1 MKLLE
6 ALDSFL
12 HACYSNSKMTGRKF
26 RDAVI
31 LRAVEDQE
39 FRGRLL
45 RETETVLK
53 EEGIVLPRGLK
64 VTFVENTQDVVH
76 IVIPPYVGE

>member
-1 MKLLE
+1 VRLLDL
-6 ALDSFL
+6 LDNFL
-12 HACYSNSKMTGRKF
+12 HTCYNNSKMSGRKF

-39 FRGRLL
+39 FRGRLIH
-45 RETETVLK
+45 ETDAVLK
-53 EEGIVLPRGLK
+53 EQGIALPPGLK
-64 VTFVENTQDVVH
+64 VTFVENTHDVIH

>member
-1 MKLLE
+1 M
-6 ALDSFL
+6 S
-12 HACYSNSKMTGRKF
+12 GRQF

-39 FRGRLL
+39 FRGRLMRETYAVL
-45 RETETVLK
+45 REA
-53 EEGIVLPRGLK
+53 GIVLPEGLK
-64 VTFVENTQDVVH
+64 VTFVENTHNVIH

>member
-6 ALDSFL
+6 VLDSFL
-12 HACYSNSKMTGRKF
+12 HACYSNPKMSGRKF

-39 FRGRLL
+39 FRGRLM
-45 RETETVLK
+45 RETEAVLK
-53 EEGIVLPRGLK
+53 EEGIVLPSGLK
-64 VTFVENTQDVVH
+64 VTFVENTQDVIH